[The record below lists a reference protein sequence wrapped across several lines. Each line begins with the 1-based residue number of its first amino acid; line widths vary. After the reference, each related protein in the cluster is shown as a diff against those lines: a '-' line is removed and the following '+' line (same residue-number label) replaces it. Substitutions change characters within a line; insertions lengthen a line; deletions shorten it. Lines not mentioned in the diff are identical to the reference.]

1 MSDLPVTV
9 TEAGAQPTP
18 PQTLLSKLIANVSA
32 EVPDFTANL
41 PPALITD
48 LASTATGALA
58 LIDQAMVDAIN
69 SVTPYGANVPLLNQ
83 LGGIYGVDKGAGSNT
98 SVCVHFSGL
107 PGFVVPK
114 GMVVSD
120 GNYQYTVQAN
130 TIIPASGQTGAVY
143 CLAVSSG
150 TWAVPAGSV
159 TQVITSVPFTQKLTC
174 TNVDAGT
181 PGLEAQSESEYRSRV
196 MQSGMVTVQGV
207 PDLLKA
213 LLAKVDGVV
222 SARVSYRKVN
232 TSQWA
237 VIVGGGDPYE
247 VAFAIYQAVPD
258 ISVLTGDVN
267 DPSGHKPTVI
277 TSTITSYPDSYTIPF
292 INPISQALGI
302 LIIWNA
308 TLVDFSDETISAAVI
323 PVMVDY
329 IDGIAVGETVS
340 IYRIQKLFL
349 TAVAG
354 IVSEDRVSYIDIEVT
369 VNGKVVK
376 PDDHTG
382 LVSGDEYGYFATD
395 SSQIAVRQY
404 EAS

>member
-18 PQTLLSKLIANVSA
+18 PQTLLATLIASVYA
-32 EVPDFTANL
+32 EVPGYTASL
-41 PPALITD
+41 PASLITD

-83 LGGIYGVDKGAGSNT
+83 LGDIYGVRKGTGSNT
-98 SVCVHFSGL
+98 SVYVHFSGL

-114 GMVVSD
+114 GLVVSD

-130 TIIPASGQTGAVY
+130 TVIPASGQTGAVY
-143 CLAVSSG
+143 CLAISSG
-150 TWAVPAGSV
+150 SWAVPAGSV
-159 TQVITSVPFTQKLTC
+159 TQVITSVPASQILTC

-181 PGLEAQSESEYRSRV
+181 PGLEAQSEAVYRALV

-213 LLAKVDGVV
+213 LLAKVDGVI
-222 SARVSYRKVN
+222 SSRVSYRQVN
-232 TSQWA
+232 TTQWT

-267 DPSGHKPTVI
+267 DPSGNTPTVI

-302 LIIWNA
+302 IITWNA
-308 TLVDFSDETISAAVI
+308 TLIDFSDETISSAVN

-329 IDGIAVGETVS
+329 INDIAIGDPVS

-354 IVSEDRVSYIDIEVT
+354 IVSEDRVSYIDIEVS

-382 LVSGDEYGYFATD
+382 LISGDAYGYFSTD
-395 SSQIAVRQY
+395 SSQITVKQY